1 MCSLGGGVVAGAAE
15 VGFPGSRG
23 RRLQR
28 RCLSFVLAG
37 REREGRKMAGE
48 EGAGS
53 EQNAWV
59 ITGGIIR
66 EATGNFTPLIP
77 NFCQDHPGE
86 VKGAGKREGRAT
98 GRGACPKIT
107 YSWGLEHRAKE
118 ISADSIGILGTEGGQ
133 GSHEQA
139 GG

>member
-1 MCSLGGGVVAGAAE
+1 
-15 VGFPGSRG
+15 
-23 RRLQR
+23 
-28 RCLSFVLAG
+28 
-37 REREGRKMAGE
+37 MAGE
-48 EGAGS
+48 EGAGR

-59 ITGGIIR
+59 ITGGSIR

-118 ISADSIGILGTEGGQ
+118 SSADSIGILGTEGGQ